1 MSPPL
6 SGSGP
11 MHHQVPDRC
20 ALPSW
25 RDSHQIDDCEYADPN
40 DVERVPE
47 QRKALEAAHYVGTET
62 HGGDLRH
69 HHQEPDQACADMQP
83 MAANERK
90 ERGKKCAALRGR
102 ARGDHARELVEL
114 EAEETQAEREG
125 HKSTA

>member
-1 MSPPL
+1 
-6 SGSGP
+6 

-47 QRKALEAAHYVGTET
+47 QRKALQAAHYVGTET
-62 HGGDLRH
+62 LDDDLRH
-69 HHQEPDQACADMQP
+69 HHHEPGQAGGDMQP
-83 MAANERK
+83 MAADER
-90 ERGKKCAALRGR
+90 EEGGKKRAALRGR
-102 ARGDHARELVEL
+102 ARGHHARELVEL

-125 HKSTA
+125 HKGTHI